1 MSKKQYREDAAE
13 AQRALDAIAS
23 TAHALKSRIDAMQC
37 MAITARLDLMDSNGH
52 HDRNRTA
59 RTLQP
64 IADELTSLIDDVAAL
79 LDAIRNAS
87 SGVHRGSRLQ

>member
-1 MSKKQYREDAAE
+1 MTKKQHKEDAAE
-13 AQRALDAIAS
+13 VQRALDAIAS

-37 MAITARLDLMDSNGH
+37 MAVSARLDLLDSDRH
-52 HDRNRTA
+52 QDRNRTA

-87 SGVHRGSRLQ
+87 SGVPRSSRLQ

>member
-1 MSKKQYREDAAE
+1 MSKSQDNEDAAE

-23 TAHALKSRIDAMQC
+23 TAEALKSRIDAVQC
-37 MAITARLDLMDSNGH
+37 MAINARLDLMDSGGH
-52 HDRNRTA
+52 QERNRTA

-87 SGVHRGSRLQ
+87 SGVPRSSRLQ